1 MKKTTVR
8 QRIFISNAVT
18 ILIALFAMVLI
29 NLGMVKLYAESIEKE
44 WQQTME
50 SVIDSDQ
57 VEELLADWTIHKN
70 SFILL
75 FLVDALFC
83 ICALILVSQIC
94 TRHLANHISKPLREL
109 ETGANRIRE
118 NDLTEEITYT
128 GDVEFE
134 TVCTTFNEM
143 QQHILKQQERN
154 RKYEKART
162 DMIAGISHDL
172 KTPLTAVKGM
182 IKAVLDGIAASP
194 AQTEKFLQTAYRRTE
209 DMDMLL
215 NQLFYLSKL
224 ETGNMPLHM
233 QKLDLT
239 VFLRDYVQGKQ
250 SYLEDTEALSF
261 QVEERADAPSGE
273 AASAYVL
280 ADPEQM
286 QRILD
291 NLLEN
296 SRKYSEVKPLQMEIT
311 LSQEQDRWQVCFADH
326 GVGVLEEKLPY
337 LFDEFYRGDES
348 RNKKEGNGL
357 GLYIVKYLIQ
367 AMGGQV
373 RAENGNG
380 LQIRMQFPKEAE
392 NADGI

>member
-128 GDVEFE
+128 GDLEFE

-194 AQTEKFLQTAYRRTE
+194 AQTEKFLRTAYRRTE

-239 VFLRDYVQGKQ
+239 AFLRDYVQGKQ
-250 SYLEDTEALSF
+250 SYLEDAEALSF
-261 QVEERADAPSGE
+261 QVEACADDPAGE
-273 AASAYVL
+273 TASAYVL
-280 ADPEQM
+280 ADPEQL

-296 SRKYSEVKPLQMEIT
+296 SRKYSEVKPLQMEIM
-311 LSQEQDRWQVCFADH
+311 LSQEQNRWQVCFADH
-326 GVGVLEEKLPY
+326 GVGVSEEKLPY

-357 GLYIVKYLIQ
+357 GLYIVKYLMQ

-373 RAENGNG
+373 QAESKNG